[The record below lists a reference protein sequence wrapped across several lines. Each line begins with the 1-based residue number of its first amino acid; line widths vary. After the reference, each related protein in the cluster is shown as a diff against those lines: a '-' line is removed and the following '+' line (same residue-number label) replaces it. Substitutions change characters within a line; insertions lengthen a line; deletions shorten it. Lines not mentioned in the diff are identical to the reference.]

1 MRSRYSRLLRAAVCA
16 FLGSLLAVWAVA
28 AGTLGGFS
36 AATVGNP
43 TNNAGTGLL
52 AISHAYPTSATC
64 SATPTAPVTTTSCSS
79 SLYPPSVPAS
89 GTALR
94 SDAIANTGTYSG
106 SAISARARVAS
117 CGPVQLANSVAGG
130 TNGAMLPRNGTTFS
144 PTSGPMTSSGA
155 ITLNGST
162 GYASSVA
169 STSEPTGPVVIGQ
182 SVYGLGIWFKTSS
195 TSVSPLFGFGSN
207 SLDTTGSN
215 DRILYLDAA
224 GKIGFIATTSGASTV
239 TGTAA
244 GVPAYNDGA
253 WHFAYVVIT
262 ANKLLAGLNF
272 TITIFVDGAQA
283 SSTGSG
289 LLGSLASYSGY
300 WHAGWSPI
308 GGTPRYFTGSLS
320 DFIVDDSGNA
330 PATIAANP
338 TTYTSF
344 DANRTEQ
351 WPMNDSGGAFDG
363 TTTAGTLPAGTTLPT
378 GPSDPCTSI
387 DIAWAMTNPA
397 ATVLANMTIRAAVV
411 TAGWTI
417 ISARPG
423 PGVTQTS
430 PITTQRDAT
439 FNAYVAG
446 LIIYAP
452 IQMEYSVGTAPWTVS
467 FVWGTPAAGAAT
479 GSTFVIA

>member
-1 MRSRYSRLLRAAVCA
+1 MAA
-16 FLGSLLAVWAVA
+16 
-28 AGTLGGFS
+28 
-36 AATVGNP
+36 
-43 TNNAGTGLL
+43 
-52 AISHAYPTSATC
+52 
-64 SATPTAPVTTTSCSS
+64 
-79 SLYPPSVPAS
+79 
-89 GTALR
+89 
-94 SDAIANTGTYSG
+94 
-106 SAISARARVAS
+106 
-117 CGPVQLANSVAGG
+117 
-130 TNGAMLPRNGTTFS
+130 
-144 PTSGPMTSSGA
+144 SGA

-169 STSEPTGPVVIGQ
+169 STPEPTGPLVIGQ

-253 WHFAYVVIT
+253 WHFAYVSIT
-262 ANKLLAGLNF
+262 SIKVVLGLSF
-272 TITIFVDGAQA
+272 TVTVFVDGLQA
-283 SSTGSG
+283 GTGTSG
-289 LLGSLASYSGY
+289 LLGSLASYPGY
-300 WHAGWSPI
+300 WHVGWSPI
-308 GGTPRYFTGSLS
+308 SGTARYFTGSLS

-363 TTTAGTLPAGTTLPT
+363 TATTGTLPAGTTLPS
-378 GPSDPCTSI
+378 GPSDPCTSV

-397 ATVLANMTIRAAVV
+397 AIVLTNTTIRAAVV
-411 TAGWTI
+411 TPGWSP

-430 PITTQRDAT
+430 TITTQRDAT